1 MVRDWRAS
9 DYAVFTEAFDSV
21 WGYEVSNDPEN
32 PSRRITAEVYVAG
45 ALMRS
50 DFIKVAETEDGKPGV
65 LLCAA
70 FSDFPLPPASLTAQA
85 QAWACV
91 IQTGEEALSKT
102 REGRAELVFDERLNA
117 MNDRFKTRLEE
128 RGLAAQAELVFL
140 IAHPEGRG
148 QGLASEALAAFDE
161 ECVRRRVKRAV
172 LFTDNHCERRPYLKK
187 GWVQEETEVWPES
200 EYGPNF
206 VSFAFVKRYG

>member
-1 MVRDWRAS
+1 M
-9 DYAVFTEAFDSV
+9 
-21 WGYEVSNDPEN
+21 
-32 PSRRITAEVYVAG
+32 
-45 ALMRS
+45 
-50 DFIKVAETEDGKPGV
+50 
-65 LLCAA
+65 
-70 FSDFPLPPASLTAQA
+70 
-85 QAWACV
+85 
-91 IQTGEEALSKT
+91 
-102 REGRAELVFDERLNA
+102 FDERLNA

-206 VSFAFVKRYG
+206 VSYAFVKRYG

>member
-70 FSDFPLPPASLTAQA
+70 FSRLSSAARKPHGSGAGLGLRHSDRGGGAFKDPGRPRG
-85 QAWACV
+85 
-91 IQTGEEALSKT
+91 TG
-102 REGRAELVFDERLNA
+102 V
-117 MNDRFKTRLEE
+117 
-128 RGLAAQAELVFL
+128 
-140 IAHPEGRG
+140 
-148 QGLASEALAAFDE
+148 
-161 ECVRRRVKRAV
+161 
-172 LFTDNHCERRPYLKK
+172 
-187 GWVQEETEVWPES
+187 
-200 EYGPNF
+200 
-206 VSFAFVKRYG
+206 

>member
-21 WGYEVSNDPEN
+21 WGYEISNDPEN

-70 FSDFPLPPASLTAQA
+70 FSDLPLPPASLTAQA
-85 QAWACV
+85 QARACV

-117 MNDRFKTRLEE
+117 TNDRFKTRLEE

-140 IAHPEGRG
+140 IAHPERRG

-187 GWVQEETEVWPES
+187 GWVQEETKVWPES

-206 VSFAFVKRYG
+206 VSYAFVKRYG

>member
-1 MVRDWRAS
+1 MMRDWRAS

-91 IQTGEEALSKT
+91 IQTGEEALSKAARNWCLT
-102 REGRAELVFDERLNA
+102 N
-117 MNDRFKTRLEE
+117 
-128 RGLAAQAELVFL
+128 GLTQ
-140 IAHPEGRG
+140 
-148 QGLASEALAAFDE
+148 
-161 ECVRRRVKRAV
+161 
-172 LFTDNHCERRPYLKK
+172 
-187 GWVQEETEVWPES
+187 
-200 EYGPNF
+200 
-206 VSFAFVKRYG
+206 

>member
-85 QAWACV
+85 QALACV

-140 IAHPEGRG
+140 IAHQERRG

-200 EYGPNF
+200 EYGLNF
-206 VSFAFVKRYG
+206 VSYAFVKRYG